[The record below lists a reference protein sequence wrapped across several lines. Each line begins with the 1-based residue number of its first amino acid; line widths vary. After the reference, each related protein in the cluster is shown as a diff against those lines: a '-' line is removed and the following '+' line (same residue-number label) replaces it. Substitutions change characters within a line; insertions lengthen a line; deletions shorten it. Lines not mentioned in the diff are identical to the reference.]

1 MMMFDVDTG
10 DHNSF
15 EVNDV
20 QELPIGH
27 AEPTTGGAC
36 NLLVCFELS
45 LFRGR
50 PHQQRMRL

>member
-1 MMMFDVDTG
+1 MFDVDSG

-20 QELPIGH
+20 QELPISH
-27 AEPTTGGAC
+27 AEPMTRGAC

-45 LFRGR
+45 LSRSR
-50 PHQQRMRL
+50 SHQ